1 MNMKNLLLLVALPL
15 FVGCFNATE
24 PNNHETKAITVSA
37 GIDTTVPQNAV
48 ISLVGTVI
56 HSDFPESQLIY
67 RWRQIT
73 GQSQST
79 IADSTVKISRVAFPT
94 TGSFSFAF
102 TVSAGTQAA
111 SDTVHFTIT
120 DSLPIQKIIVSAGTD
135 TTVPKN
141 ALIYL
146 VGNLLHSDF
155 PDSQL
160 AYHWS
165 QVSGEGQVSIM
176 DATSKISQVTFP
188 ATGSFSFA
196 FTASAGTE
204 KSSDTVY
211 LTITDSLPFK
221 VLAPGLN
228 ERITIGSSYLIRW
241 QIVTP
246 TKMIIFLTCDK
257 GKTYTPL
264 TELALGLYDTTWQW
278 EVDPTLTP
286 SDGCK
291 IRVADYFNRSE
302 IYTESE
308 YFSLVQ

>member
-1 MNMKNLLLLVALPL
+1 MNMKNLLLLAVA
-15 FVGCFNATE
+15 FSMIGCFNANE
-24 PNNHETKAITVSA
+24 PNPTNDSAKIT
-37 GIDTTVPQNAV
+37 
-48 ISLVGTVI
+48 
-56 HSDFPESQLIY
+56 
-67 RWRQIT
+67 
-73 GQSQST
+73 
-79 IADSTVKISRVAFPT
+79 
-94 TGSFSFAF
+94 
-102 TVSAGTQAA
+102 
-111 SDTVHFTIT
+111 
-120 DSLPIQKIIVSAGTD
+120 VSAGTD
-135 TTVPKN
+135 TIVPKN
-141 ALIYL
+141 ASIYL
-146 VGNLLHSDF
+146 VGSVIHSEF

-160 AYHWS
+160 IYKWR
-165 QVSGEGQVSIM
+165 QLSGQSLAMISDTM
-176 DATSKISQVTFP
+176 SKISQVTFP

-204 KSSDTVY
+204 KSSDTVH

-221 VLAPGLN
+221 VLSPGLN
-228 ERITIGSSYLIRW
+228 ELVTIGSSYLIHW

-257 GKTYTPL
+257 GKTYTAL

-278 EVDPTLTP
+278 QVDPTLTP